1 MTTVAKG
8 EFSYLNI
15 KVMLKKLSTTWSIRL
30 KLNRM
35 SKSKLYDLMEAENM
49 ASHALKARQ
58 RIVELKLR
66 LLRLITHIRMELL
79 NSQLVS
85 FAA

>member
-15 KVMLKKLSTTWSIRL
+15 KVMLKKLFTTWSNRL

-35 SKSKLYDLMEAENM
+35 SKSKLYNLIKAKNM
-49 ASHALKARQ
+49 ALHALKAKQ

-66 LLRLITHIRMELL
+66 LLRYTTYIRIELL
-79 NSQLVS
+79 NG
-85 FAA
+85 